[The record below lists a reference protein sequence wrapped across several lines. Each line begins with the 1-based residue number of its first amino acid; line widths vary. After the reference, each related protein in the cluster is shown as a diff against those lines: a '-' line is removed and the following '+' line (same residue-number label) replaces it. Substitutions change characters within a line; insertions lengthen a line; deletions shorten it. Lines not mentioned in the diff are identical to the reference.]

1 MKIIDTTTF
10 FDEKLMMEIRFNI
23 LDSYVDKFVVCE
35 SKYSHSGLEKK
46 INFNM
51 NDYPKFKKKI
61 IHLVIDKEPDNL
73 ISKRDQS
80 IAEKR
85 LNSVIR
91 IKYQR
96 NYIME
101 VLNQFSS
108 EDFIIH
114 SDNDEIPNL
123 DNFDLL
129 NSKNKFVIFKQKIF
143 YYKLNLLLPSLDWY
157 GSKACKL
164 KNIKDIDNLRAIK
177 NKKYPFYR
185 LDTLFS
191 KLKHQSLEIV
201 NEGGWHFSNLKN
213 IDDLEKKYLNDE
225 NHSEYEAQGFTIERI
240 KNNIKNRVIDYN
252 HEAKKDSNERFKQT
266 KLDVAKTDILPKY
279 IRDNLDRYR
288 EWII

>member
-73 ISKRDQS
+73 ISKKDQS
-80 IAEKR
+80 VADKR
-85 LNSVIR
+85 LNSIIR
-91 IKYQR
+91 IKHQR

-123 DNFDLL
+123 DDFDLL
-129 NSKNKFVIFKQKIF
+129 NSKKKFVIFKQKIF

-164 KNIKDIDNLRAIK
+164 KDIKDIDNLRAIK
-177 NKKYPFYR
+177 NKKYPIYR
-185 LDTLFS
+185 FDTLFS
-191 KLKHQSLEIV
+191 ELKHQSLEIV

>member
-185 LDTLFS
+185 FDTLFS

-213 IDDLEKKYLNDE
+213 IDDLKKKYLNDE

>member
-164 KNIKDIDNLRAIK
+164 KDIKDIDNLRAIK

-185 LDTLFS
+185 FDTLFS

-252 HEAKKDSNERFKQT
+252 PEAKKNSNERFKQT

>member
-123 DNFDLL
+123 DDFDLL
-129 NSKNKFVIFKQKIF
+129 NSKKKFVIFKQKIF

-164 KNIKDIDNLRAIK
+164 KDIKDIDNLRAIK
-177 NKKYPFYR
+177 NKKYPIYR
-185 LDTLFS
+185 FDTLFS
-191 KLKHQSLEIV
+191 ELKHQSLEIV

>member
-80 IAEKR
+80 IAEKI

-164 KNIKDIDNLRAIK
+164 KDIKDIDNLRAIK

-185 LDTLFS
+185 FDTLFS

>member
-129 NSKNKFVIFKQKIF
+129 NFKNKFVIFKQKIF

-164 KNIKDIDNLRAIK
+164 KDIKDIDNLRAIK

-185 LDTLFS
+185 FDTLFS
-191 KLKHQSLEIV
+191 ELKHQSLEIV

>member
-164 KNIKDIDNLRAIK
+164 KDIKDIDNLRAIK

-185 LDTLFS
+185 FDTLFS
-191 KLKHQSLEIV
+191 ELKHQSLEIV